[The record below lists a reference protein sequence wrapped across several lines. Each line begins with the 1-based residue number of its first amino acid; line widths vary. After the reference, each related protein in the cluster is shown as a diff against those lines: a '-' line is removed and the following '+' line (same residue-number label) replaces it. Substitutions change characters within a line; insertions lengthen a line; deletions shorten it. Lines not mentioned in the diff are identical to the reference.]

1 MSRRIASRIFDGSA
15 DPLPPGPVVL
25 GGYVVIVAAALALA
39 GVGGWFGVVAIAV
52 VLLAAVVLIV
62 RAGNWPAPH
71 GGTDA
76 DSSAE
81 SPADEA

>member
-1 MSRRIASRIFDGSA
+1 MSSRIASHIFDGSS
-15 DPLPPGPVVL
+15 DPLPAGPVVL

-71 GGTDA
+71 GETDA
-76 DSSAE
+76 DSS
-81 SPADEA
+81 DTD